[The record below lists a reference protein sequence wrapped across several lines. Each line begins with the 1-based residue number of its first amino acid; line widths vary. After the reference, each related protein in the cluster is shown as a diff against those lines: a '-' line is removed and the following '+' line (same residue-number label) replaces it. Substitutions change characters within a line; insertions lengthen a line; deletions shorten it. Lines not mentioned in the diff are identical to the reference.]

1 MCHALISVTG
11 LWPAACRFASKVT
24 RAALAGEATHG
35 PCDEFPEKKNS
46 ARGSSLPDL
55 SSGYVATLLVGTHRA
70 CSRGGHPAGDGGRRD
85 ARSKLYFVALL
96 LLWRWG
102 GR

>member
-24 RAALAGEATHG
+24 RAAVAGEATHG
-35 PCDEFPEKKNS
+35 SPATNLPRQKNS

-55 SSGYVATLLVGTHRA
+55 PSGYVATLLVGTHRV
-70 CSRGGHPAGDGGRRD
+70 CSRGGHPAGDGGRRG
-85 ARSKLYFVALL
+85 ARLKLYFVVLL

-102 GR
+102 R